1 MSGILFAN
9 NAGSV
14 LATGIS
20 SSATQAVLSPG
31 TGSLFPNPS
40 SGQYFV
46 ATLVSQSNPAIRE
59 IVKVT
64 NISGDTITAMVRAQE
79 NTSALSWNAGDYF
92 QLLVTAGSLE
102 AIEGSGGGVTIP
114 NAPLLGG
121 NGTEL
126 ISVAVGSGLTLT
138 DGTLAAT
145 GGASVPISGGT
156 MTGPLIL
163 SGDPTVA
170 LGAATMQYVA
180 EYAASTLVPLAGGT
194 MTGPL
199 ILSGAPTQANQA
211 ATMAWVEA
219 EIAAGAG
226 GSPQIIY
233 LSREGITSDAIN
245 GLEYGVAAPS
255 GTTGQEAAI
264 NAAIT
269 AGIAAAEAA
278 GATGLKV
285 IWDVAVALGGPIFL
299 YSNMTIECPNYAC
312 GAILRPLA
320 AGSGVPLLRV
330 NGAQNNMGGGTG
342 TGNTATQNTFGQ
354 YNPAYSSSGTY
365 YYYRVFNPTY
375 TNIQNVRITGG
386 TWNGNQPGNHPRTPN
401 SQSSV
406 VPLLNVSTTGNGAN
420 VGFPSIM
427 EFRGVYGLTLDS
439 VRAFLGILFGL
450 YFINCGNVTLI
461 NPDVD
466 NVNDMNYDNDAIHF
480 NGPCDRIRIYS
491 PRVHCADDC
500 IAINAD
506 DANFNISAFGNL
518 VTGAQWAA
526 GGPITDVMIEDMVV
540 WPGRQAV
547 TPWGGICFRSTINAI
562 DNVIVRGIQG
572 VSSNWGIWAPQY
584 YTNIQSAG
592 GTSGMLVPGP
602 GAIGRIV
609 LEDVTFD
616 MTSLTNAPAV
626 IAWGLNT
633 ESLTIRGRNRI
644 NAQVA
649 GPDIFVGVQTTINQL
664 EILDYKN
671 YQPAGATIDAD
682 AVLQISG
689 VVNTLNL
696 TGSVYRDPSL
706 AVASAPNLLVTTFTP
721 TSAQGA
727 FPYSGSTG
735 GVIGT
740 AKVDMDA
747 NSITNFVNVVAGAVT
762 TIRLAGQHYTSGG
775 GSPLA
780 NAGTITNFILGSGVY
795 PLLYYSTEV
804 AAYTGTAPANA
815 INTYTE
821 AVASTATVQT
831 PAIGV
836 DGASLYLQ
844 GTYAGATPASGTATL
859 TGGSAVAMTGFT
871 ASGGRWNAV
880 LALTTSTTTPA
891 DSVTVNLNTGA
902 SATSPGPFNIS
913 ATGAT
918 VNVRASFIPGTTGF
932 ATTLGA
938 YTGSSNGDTGNN
950 WTINATNNTV
960 GITAIQPVVNSAGGG
975 VTHGPLPNV
984 SNSGGYYHS
993 VTNIGVVLP
1002 TSGWKVQMTDLNFNS
1017 DVAHPII
1024 QFHMWSD
1031 TQATVTTNQNSFAL
1045 TINFDPTYSW
1055 TFANIIGGTSTTITT
1070 GTSTAINPTVA
1081 ATYTIINNGTTVTWY
1096 YNSTAIGSCNTSA
1109 ISSTLTGG
1117 SFEYVGWT
1125 CLSNVAGQT
1134 LTYSFTSYSV
1144 TTP

>member
-1 MSGILFAN
+1 MSGSILFAN

-14 LATGIS
+14 LATALS
-20 SSATQAVLSPG
+20 STATSAVLSPG
-31 TGSLFPNPS
+31 TGSLFPQPTG
-40 SGQYFV
+40 GQYFLL
-46 ATLVSQSNPAIRE
+46 TLISQSNPAIRE

-64 NISGDTITAMVRAQE
+64 SMSGDTIAVMVRAQE
-79 NTSALSWNAGDYF
+79 GTTALNWNVGDF
-92 QLLVTAGSLE
+92 AQLLITAGGLT
-102 AIEGSGGGVTIP
+102 AIEAGGIEIP
-114 NAPLLGG
+114 SSPLLGG
-121 NGTEL
+121 NGTSFV
-126 ISVAVGSGLTLT
+126 SVSIGSGLSLT
-138 DGTLAAT
+138 AGVLSAT

-163 SGDPTVA
+163 SGDPTQA

-180 EYAASTLVPLAGGT
+180 EYATGNLVPLSGAT

-199 ILSGAPTQANQA
+199 ILNGAPTQANQA

-226 GSPQIIY
+226 SSPQIIY
-233 LSREGITSDAIN
+233 LSRAGITSDAIN
-245 GLEYGVAAPS
+245 GLEYGVAAPA

-285 IWDVAVALGGPIFL
+285 IWDVAVALGGPILL

-320 AGSGVPLLRV
+320 AGAGVPLLRV
-330 NGAQNNMGGGTG
+330 NGAQANMGGGTG
-342 TGNTATQNTFGQ
+342 TGNTATQNTFGE
-354 YNPAYSSSGTY
+354 YNPAYSSSGNY
-365 YYYRVFNPTY
+365 NYYRIFNASY
-375 TNIQNVRITGG
+375 TNIQNVRINGG
-386 TWNGNQPGNHPRTPN
+386 TWNGNQPGNHPRTQN

-406 VPLLNVSTTGNGAN
+406 VPLLNTTGTGNAAN

-439 VRAFLGILFGL
+439 VRAFQGILFGL

-466 NVNDMNYDNDAIHF
+466 NVNDQNYDNDAIHF

-506 DANFNISAFGNL
+506 DANFNISGFGNL

-526 GGPITDVMIEDMVV
+526 GGPITDVMIEDVVV
-540 WPGRQAV
+540 WQGRQNF

-562 DNVIVRGIQG
+562 DNVIVRGFQG

-584 YTNIQSAG
+584 YTNIQSSG

-633 ESLTIRGRNRI
+633 ESLTIRGRNRV

-649 GPDIFVGVQTTINQL
+649 GPDIFVGVQTVINQL
-664 EILDYKN
+664 DIVDYKA
-671 YQPAGATIDAD
+671 YQPVGATINAD

-689 VVNTLNL
+689 TVNTLNL
-696 TGSVYRDPSL
+696 TGSVYRDPSIS
-706 AVASAPNLLVTTFTP
+706 VAAAPNLLVTTFTP
-721 TSAQGA
+721 TAAQGA

-747 NSITNFVNVVAGAVT
+747 NSITNFANVVAGAVT
-762 TIRLAGQHYTSGG
+762 TIRLAGHHYNSGG

-780 NAGTITNFILGSGVY
+780 NSGTITNFILGSGVY
-795 PLLYYSTEV
+795 PLLYYSAEV

-831 PAIGV
+831 PAMGV
-836 DGASLYLQ
+836 NGGSLYLQ
-844 GTYAGATPASGTATL
+844 GTYAGATPASGTATV
-859 TGGSAVAMTGFT
+859 GSASAVTMTGFT

-880 LALTTSTTTPA
+880 AALSAATTTPT
-891 DSVTVNLNTGA
+891 DTVTVNLNTGA
-902 SATSPGPFNIS
+902 TATSPSVFNVS

-938 YTGSSNGDTGNN
+938 YTGSSNGDVGNN
-950 WTINATNNTV
+950 WLINATNNS
-960 GITAIQPVVNSAGGG
+960 GSITAIQPAVNSGGGG

-984 SNSGGYYHS
+984 NSGGGYYHS
-993 VTNIGVVLP
+993 LANIGVVLP
-1002 TSGWKVQMTDLNFNS
+1002 TSGWKVQMTDLVFTS
-1017 DVAHPII
+1017 DTPHPII
-1024 QFHMWSD
+1024 QFQMWSD
-1031 TQATVTTNQNSFAL
+1031 TQANTTTNQNAFAL
-1045 TINFDPTYSW
+1045 TLNFDPTYSW
-1055 TFANIIGGTSTTITT
+1055 TFANVIGGTSTTITT
-1070 GTSTAINPTVA
+1070 GTNAGMNPLVA
-1081 ATYTIINNGTTVTWY
+1081 ATYTIINNGTTVTFY
-1096 YNSTAIGSCNTSA
+1096 YNGTAIGSCNTSA

-1125 CLSNVAGQT
+1125 ALSNVTGQT
-1134 LTYSFTSYSV
+1134 VTYSFSSYSV